1 MPRNILL
8 SLASAELFRPR
19 WSAQVLEEAERFIA
33 RKTGNDSNARDQ
45 RKRIERAFPEGIV
58 RIATASE
65 QRLSLPD
72 ENDRH
77 VLAAAIKVRA
87 QLIVTDNLRDFP
99 NDVLAEFE
107 MEAISADHFIAD
119 TMTLD
124 LTRSIASIAQ
134 MRARFSHPKLTPQHL
149 VLRCEKS
156 GLLETASILSEHANL
171 I

>member
-1 MPRNILL
+1 M
-8 SLASAELFRPR
+8 
-19 WSAQVLEEAERFIA
+19 
-33 RKTGNDSNARDQ
+33 
-45 RKRIERAFPEGIV
+45 
-58 RIATASE
+58 
-65 QRLSLPD
+65 SLPD